1 MLVDIFLVAMVE
13 QTMRFCILWFLL
25 VVFREYADNLF
36 GAQHYAL
43 RAVMFWVSAAA
54 KLKKMGQRKL
64 TMEEKK
70 IRRRALKDRDLPSFQ
85 QHIQE
90 Q

>member
-1 MLVDIFLVAMVE
+1 MVKWNESGVFVLLAVA
-13 QTMRFCILWFLL
+13 QCISTVANCLAPDTKHAF
-25 VVFREYADNLF
+25 
-36 GAQHYAL
+36 
-43 RAVMFWVSAAA
+43 RAVMVWMSAAA
-54 KLKKMGQRKL
+54 KLKKMGQKKL

-70 IRRRALKDRDLPSFQ
+70 IRRRALKDRNLPSFQ